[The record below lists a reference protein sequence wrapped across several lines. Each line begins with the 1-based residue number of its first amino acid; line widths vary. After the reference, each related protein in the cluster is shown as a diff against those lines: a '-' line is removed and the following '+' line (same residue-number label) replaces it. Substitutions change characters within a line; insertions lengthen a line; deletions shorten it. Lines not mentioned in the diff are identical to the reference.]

1 MNEWSYLPHT
11 EEDRRAMLE
20 AIGVKS
26 VEELFADIPAE
37 VRMKR
42 PLNLPPALSEMELK
56 SHIQELALLDRDF
69 EESLYFLGAGAYDH
83 YVPSVVKHLVGRSEF
98 LTAYTQYQPEI
109 SQGYLQA
116 LWEYQ
121 SLICLLTGMDMAV
134 TSLYDGSTAMAE
146 AAMMACGITGRNE
159 ILISRTVHPHWRD
172 VLETYARDRDVTIR
186 TVDYLDGVTS
196 PEVLASQVNEKT
208 AAVICQSPNFFG
220 CIEDMR
226 QLAQNAQAGG
236 ALFISAVNPISLGV
250 LESPGVLGADIVVGE
265 GQAMGLSVSFGGP
278 YIGFLAT
285 RDKWLRRTPGR
296 IVGQTV
302 DHEGTRGFVLT
313 IQARE
318 QHIRRDK
325 ATSNICS
332 NEALCSLAVAVYLS
346 ALGRQ
351 GIRQVAELCLQKAHF
366 AQKTIVGVPG
376 FQSVFSQ
383 PFFNEFVVRCPL
395 PPSELNAE
403 LREAGMVAG
412 LDLGKYY
419 PELGGCMLTAVTEK
433 RTRDEIELLAGML
446 KEVSA

>member
-1 MNEWSYLPHT
+1 VNEWSYLPHT

-69 EESLYFLGAGAYDH
+69 EESLCFLGAGAYDH
-83 YVPSVVKHLVGRSEF
+83 YIPSVVKHLVGRSEF

-121 SLICLLTGMDMAV
+121 SLICLLTGMEMAV

-220 CIEDMR
+220 CIEDLR

-236 ALFISAVNPISLGV
+236 ALFIAAVNPISLGV
-250 LESPGVLGADIVVGE
+250 LEAPGVLGADIVVGE
-265 GQAMGLSVSFGGP
+265 GQAMGLPVSFGGP

-376 FQSVFSQ
+376 FQPVFSQ

-395 PPSELNAE
+395 PPTELNAE